1 MTKFKASGYAKSIE
15 YANKGLRIAVKS
27 QRNFRFQLCFS
38 ILVVLMAVFLKF
50 SLIEMCLIVFA
61 IGFVL
66 VAELFN
72 SVIEFAL
79 DALYRN
85 KKNTLVGMAKDMS
98 AGAVLVATCCAVIIG
113 AILFSNKLFDL
124 LIPGYYWFY
133 GI

>member
-1 MTKFKASGYAKSIE
+1 MSKFKTSGYKKSIE
-15 YANKGLRIAVKS
+15 YANKGLRLAVKS
-27 QRNFRFQLCFS
+27 QRNFRFHLCFS
-38 ILVVLMAVFLKF
+38 VLVILAAVVLKF
-50 SLIEMCLIVFA
+50 NMTEMCFIVFA

-98 AGAVLVATCCAVIIG
+98 AGAVLVSTLCAIIIG

-124 LIPGYYWFY
+124 IVPGYFWF
-133 GI
+133 

>member
-1 MTKFKASGYAKSIE
+1 MTKYKSSGYKKSIE
-15 YANKGLRIAVKS
+15 YANKGLRIAIKS

-38 ILVVLMAVFLKF
+38 AFVIMAAIILKF
-50 SLIEMCLIVFA
+50 NITEMCIIILT

-85 KKNTLVGMAKDMS
+85 KKNVLVGMAKDMS
-98 AGAVLVATCCAVIIG
+98 AGAVLVATYCAVIIG
-113 AILFSNKLFDL
+113 TILFLTKIYDFSNL
-124 LIPGYYWFY
+124 Y
-133 GI
+133 